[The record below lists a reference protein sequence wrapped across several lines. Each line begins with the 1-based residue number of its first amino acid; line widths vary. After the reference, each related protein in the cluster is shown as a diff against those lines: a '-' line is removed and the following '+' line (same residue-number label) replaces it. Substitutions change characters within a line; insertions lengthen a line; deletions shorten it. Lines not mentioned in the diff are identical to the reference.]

1 MEPVPDTILVQEEAT
16 MLLLA
21 KGPTSWANASDL
33 WRMGEQCGVG
43 RSFHCIAARAQA
55 AMLRAYHLENWE
67 RPIATE

>member
-1 MEPVPDTILVQEEAT
+1 

-21 KGPTSWANASDL
+21 KGPTAWANASDL

-43 RSFHCIAARAQA
+43 RSFHCIRARGEA

-67 RPIATE
+67 RPIASEVTSM